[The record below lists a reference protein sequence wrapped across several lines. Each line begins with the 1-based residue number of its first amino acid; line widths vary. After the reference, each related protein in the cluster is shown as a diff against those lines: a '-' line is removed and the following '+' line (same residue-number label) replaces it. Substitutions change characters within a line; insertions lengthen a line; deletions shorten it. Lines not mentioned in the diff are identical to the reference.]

1 MLDFKTLNVPYLIAE
16 IGINHN
22 GDLQIAKKLLDGIH
36 ATGWHCAKFQKR
48 NPDISVPE
56 KQKSQMRD
64 TPWGRMS
71 YIEYKHRI
79 ELGKNEYDVIDKYCK
94 DKPLDWASSV
104 WDLDSLDFCLNYHPP
119 FLKIPSAKLTNED
132 LVVAS
137 AKSGFPVILS
147 TGMSTI
153 EEVDIA
159 VGLLERHAKTYAIMH
174 CNSSYP
180 AKHEELNL
188 NLIPFLRDRYGC
200 PVGYSGHE
208 YDLEPTVIAAS
219 LGAKIIE
226 RHITLSHNMWGTDQK
241 SSLELLGMD
250 LLRKR
255 IEQIDKILGV
265 AVKHVTK
272 SELPIRDKLRG

>member
-1 MLDFKTLNVPYLIAE
+1 
-16 IGINHN
+16 
-22 GDLQIAKKLLDGIH
+22 
-36 ATGWHCAKFQKR
+36 
-48 NPDISVPE
+48 
-56 KQKSQMRD
+56 
-64 TPWGRMS
+64 
-71 YIEYKHRI
+71 
-79 ELGKNEYDVIDKYCK
+79 
-94 DKPLDWASSV
+94 
-104 WDLDSLDFCLNYHPP
+104 
-119 FLKIPSAKLTNED
+119 
-132 LVVAS
+132 
-137 AKSGFPVILS
+137 
-147 TGMSTI
+147 
-153 EEVDIA
+153 
-159 VGLLERHAKTYAIMH
+159 MH

-272 SELPIRDKLRG
+272 SELSVRDKLRG